1 MKKKEIVSGIFALLF
16 ITIASGYLLAQV
28 YKITSPK
35 IEEQKRIEA
44 ERLNKEIFFDGVK
57 FAEKEENGIM
67 FTVAY
72 DCNEKEIGKIFEI
85 KSLGYG
91 GFITIKVGLD
101 TELKVKGVK
110 ILEHRETP
118 GLGTKITKDSFLE
131 QFKNLGAKNL
141 YLKKDNPAG
150 KIDSITGAT
159 ISSRA
164 VADGVRKTI
173 EKLKVKNFKRTIG
186 YRLPARPTIG
196 GQARFGR
203 RIG

>member
-1 MKKKEIVSGIFALLF
+1 MMKKKEIVSGIIVLLL
-16 ITIASGYLLAQV
+16 ITVASGYLLAQV

-44 ERLNKEIFFDGVK
+44 ERLNKEIFPDGLK
-57 FAEKEENGIM
+57 FTEKEESGIM
-67 FTVAY
+67 FTAAY
-72 DCNEKEIGKIFEI
+72 DCDGKEIGKIFEI

-101 TELKVKGVK
+101 TELKVQGVK

-131 QFKNLGAKNL
+131 QFKNLGAKNI

-150 KIDSITGAT
+150 KIDAITGAT

-164 VADGVRKTI
+164 AADGVRKII
-173 EKLKVKNFKRTIG
+173 EKLKNGNHKIT
-186 YRLPARPTIG
+186 
-196 GQARFGR
+196 QD
-203 RIG
+203 